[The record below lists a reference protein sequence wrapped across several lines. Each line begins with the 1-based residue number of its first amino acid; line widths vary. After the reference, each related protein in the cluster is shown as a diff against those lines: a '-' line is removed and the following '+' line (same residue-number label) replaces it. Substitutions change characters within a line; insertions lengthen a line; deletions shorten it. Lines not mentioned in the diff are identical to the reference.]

1 MSASNESKPI
11 KSVDSAWTDVVLVC
25 RKCSKKL
32 DGGFGPKQKQ
42 AFGTALSEALSAA
55 QQDVGGRKQ
64 KARRRRTGVVE
75 VECLDLCPKGA
86 VVALRAG
93 APGDWLVIPR
103 GTSMM
108 DSMRQLGLNQRA
120 STNEHVGSGQA
131 MVDPADAPRLNP

>member
-1 MSASNESKPI
+1 M
-11 KSVDSAWTDVVLVC
+11 T
-25 RKCSKKL
+25 
-32 DGGFGPKQKQ
+32 
-42 AFGTALSEALSAA
+42 EALWAA

-75 VECLDLCPKGA
+75 VECLDLCPNGA

-120 STNEHVGSGQA
+120 SMNEHVGSGQA